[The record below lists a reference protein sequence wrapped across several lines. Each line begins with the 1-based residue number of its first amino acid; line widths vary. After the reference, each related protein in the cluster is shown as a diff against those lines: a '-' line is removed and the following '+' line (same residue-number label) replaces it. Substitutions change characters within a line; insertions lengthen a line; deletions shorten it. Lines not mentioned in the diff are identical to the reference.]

1 MTISSE
7 KVETP
12 IFTPDPVAD
21 AVADFKAGKPVVV
34 LDAIDREN
42 EGDLIMAAEHATKEW
57 LAFFIRYTSGYLCAP
72 MTAQRAI
79 DLDLPLMVPRTQD
92 SLRTAYTISVDA
104 ADKVSTGIS
113 AADRALTLTVLADP
127 DRGPAD
133 LIRPGHI
140 LPLRA
145 LDGGVRVRPGH
156 TEATVD
162 LCQLADLQP
171 VGVIGELVCDNG
183 DMQRGPDC
191 RAFADKHSLKLI
203 TIEDLVAY
211 LEANPD
217 QALPAGIE
225 ATVKGAEPKPTVTI
239 KRVAE
244 ASLPTEQGRFTA
256 HSYTDGCGYDYI
268 ALTMGEIDSE
278 ERVLT
283 RVHSECLTGDALR
296 SVKCDC
302 GPQLQSAMGAVA
314 ERGRGLVLY
323 VRGHEGRGIGL
334 PAKIAA
340 YSLQDRGYD
349 TVEAN
354 EHLGLP
360 ADARTYDAAVAV
372 LDDLGITSVELLTNN
387 PAKVE
392 ALQNAGLDVTRTPT
406 LVARCSDNTKYLDIK
421 ETKMGHMIDS
431 SLTKTATGE
440 QQ

>member
-1 MTISSE
+1 MTS
-7 KVETP
+7 KPLGET
-12 IFTPDPVAD
+12 IFTPDSVAD

-104 ADKVSTGIS
+104 AEKVSTGIS
-113 AADRALTLTVLADP
+113 AADRALTLNVLADP
-127 DRGPAD
+127 ERGPAD

-162 LCQLADLQP
+162 LCQLAQLQP

-191 RAFADKHSLKLI
+191 RAFADEHLLKLI

-211 LEANPD
+211 LKEHPD
-217 QALPAGIE
+217 ATLPAHVVPT
-225 ATVKGAEPKPTVTI
+225 AKGAEPKPTVTV
-239 KRVAE
+239 KRVAT
-244 ASLPTEQGRFTA
+244 ANLPTEQGKFVA
-256 HSYTDGCGYDYI
+256 HAYTDGCGYDYI
-268 ALTMGEIDSE
+268 ALTMGEVGSGDK
-278 ERVLT
+278 VLT

-314 ERGRGLVLY
+314 ERGRGVVLY

-340 YSLQDRGYD
+340 YSLQDQGFD

-360 ADARTYDAAVAV
+360 ADGRTYDVAVAV
-372 LDDLGITSVELLTNN
+372 LSDLGITSVELLTNN
-387 PAKVE
+387 PAKVQS
-392 ALQNAGLDVTRTPT
+392 LQDAGLDVTRVPT
-406 LVARCSDNTKYLDIK
+406 VVARCRENTNYLDIK
-421 ETKMGHMIDS
+421 EAKMGHMIDAP
-431 SLTKTATGE
+431 LAQTVKGE
-440 QQ
+440 QR